1 MKAFC
6 GKGIVGLGGGGLINA
21 GVEFRARSRS
31 SDSELV
37 WKRERDRQ
45 SCLFKEARIVT
56 HGGKHFNATRMLIS
70 GSTEGL
76 LFPTSCCTV
85 TQHCSKGL
93 RLCCS

>member
-6 GKGIVGLGGGGLINA
+6 GKGIVGLGGRELINA

-45 SCLFKEARIVT
+45 SCLFKETRIVT

-70 GSTEGL
+70 GHGGSS
-76 LFPTSCCTV
+76 FPNVQLHRHPALQQRIASM
-85 TQHCSKGL
+85 L
-93 RLCCS
+93 